1 MSRCRRGVGT
11 GSFVSQYRE
20 PAMTSKYSTVSFL
33 SDYGTRDEFVGVV
46 KSVIYEIAPHTRVV
60 DLTHEIESF
69 DVRAGSLSLAR
80 CVSYIASGVVL
91 AVVDPGVGS
100 TRRAVA
106 VEVLDGKGVFV
117 GPDNG
122 LLAMAIALAG
132 GAGRAVCLT
141 NTEYHLA
148 SPGETFAG
156 RDIFAPVA
164 AHLCNGVD
172 LSEFGELIDPA
183 LLLPGVVP
191 LPREENGALH
201 GEVTWVDRFGNC
213 QLNIGPDEVVAMGE
227 VLRVE
232 IGSVLSGASTNR
244 EPVVRSL
251 KIVRSYH
258 SIGSGPGLVI
268 DSYGMLS
275 ICMDRGSA
283 SRELSIGQGDII
295 ILSRLDQS
303 EQSNTVTTSVK
314 VSRKG

>member
-1 MSRCRRGVGT
+1 MAT
-11 GSFVSQYRE
+11 
-20 PAMTSKYSTVSFL
+20 KYSTVSFL

-46 KSVIYEIAPHTRVV
+46 KSVIYEIAPQCRIV
-60 DLTHEIESF
+60 DLTHDIAPF

-80 CVSYIASGVVL
+80 CVSYVASGVVL

-100 TRRAVA
+100 SRRAVA
-106 VEVLDGKGVFV
+106 VEVADGKGVFV

-141 NTEYHLA
+141 NNDYHLS

-172 LSEFGELIDPA
+172 LSELGELIDPA

-191 LPREENGALH
+191 LPREEGGALH

-213 QLNIGPDEVVAMGE
+213 QLNIGPDEIAHFGE
-227 VLRVE
+227 VIRVE
-232 IGSVLSGASTNR
+232 IGSVLSGADVDR
-244 EPVVRSL
+244 ERVVRSL
-251 KIVRSYH
+251 KVVRNYD
-258 SIGSGPGLVI
+258 SIGSGLGLVV

-275 ICMDRGSA
+275 LCVDRGSA
-283 SRELSIGQGDII
+283 AGELNLGQGDLV
-295 ILSRLDQS
+295 ILSRLEASDQDS
-303 EQSNTVTTSVK
+303 TITTSVK
-314 VSRKG
+314 IAPKR

>member
-1 MSRCRRGVGT
+1 MV
-11 GSFVSQYRE
+11 
-20 PAMTSKYSTVSFL
+20 AKYSTVSFL
-33 SDYGTRDEFVGVV
+33 SDYGTQDESVGVV

-60 DLTHEIESF
+60 DLTHEIEPF
-69 DVRAGSLSLAR
+69 DVRSGSLSLAR
-80 CVSYIASGVVL
+80 CVSYVASGVVL

-100 TRRAVA
+100 ARRAVA
-106 VEVLDGKGVFV
+106 IEVADGKGVFV

-191 LPREENGALH
+191 LPREEKGALH

-213 QLNIGPDEVVAMGE
+213 QLNIGPDEVASFGE
-227 VLRVE
+227 VMRVE
-232 IGSVLSGASTNR
+232 IGSLANVTNASTPK
-244 EPVVRSL
+244 EVRSL
-251 KIVRSYH
+251 KVVRSYDQ
-258 SIGSGPGLVI
+258 IGSGLGLVV

-275 ICMDRGSA
+275 LCVDRGSA
-283 SRELSIGQGDII
+283 ARELSIGQGDLVV
-295 ILSRLDQS
+295 LSPLS
-303 EQSNTVTTSVK
+303 ATELPNTITTSVK
-314 VSRKG
+314 IAPKR